1 MLRNSI
7 QKSIGSKLHEN
18 RMSAMTDAIDHSL
31 PQNKYISKIFATPSA
46 YPVQILDIRGRE
58 ASGLIICLMLM
69 LLGVDREHILRDYMQ
84 SSEELIAVRDEMLQ
98 KLRGKWAGSIKSVE
112 YPGHC
117 DKTVWDDGPSPPR
130 SCP

>member
-1 MLRNSI
+1 MISSILGLSLHQVKLLGPEWAKHRLGKYRLAEKTKNFGLHLVSLGMLRNSI

-69 LLGVDREHILRDYMQ
+69 LLGVDREHILRDYM
-84 SSEELIAVRDEMLQ
+84 
-98 KLRGKWAGSIKSVE
+98 
-112 YPGHC
+112 
-117 DKTVWDDGPSPPR
+117 
-130 SCP
+130 

>member
-1 MLRNSI
+1 
-7 QKSIGSKLHEN
+7 
-18 RMSAMTDAIDHSL
+18 MSAMTDAIDHSL

-84 SSEELIAVRDEMLQ
+84 NSEELIAVRDEMLQ
-98 KLRGKWAGSIKSVE
+98 KLRGNGQEASSQ
-112 YPGHC
+112 
-117 DKTVWDDGPSPPR
+117 
-130 SCP
+130 